1 MSTMAHAT
9 PITVVRG
16 FAAAQAHALL
26 TSHIPPVHRCDYEFD
41 TPQEI
46 IHFDTDLHLAGVP
59 LRRWVVGDVMQPQAV
74 AFCFRATWNTP
85 RHTFWA
91 HIRLDP
97 ALPADA
103 QVQIGNDL
111 MQAVQQW
118 ASAAGAQLLRLMSH
132 PDSPTQHL
140 LERHGYR
147 HIGTEQKY
155 VLDLMHVTVPSLV
168 HPAIPQYRVTTLAAF
183 MQTHDDAIEQ
193 ACQLHAAISLDVP
206 MPDEPIVTITKF
218 RRLLGEALDPR
229 QYLLAMVGDMMV
241 GESILMESDDDPAIY
256 WQHATGVIP
265 AYRGKGIAKHLKL
278 HAIAA
283 AQAVGARQ
291 LFTWM
296 ETSNLPILHLNHE
309 LGFAEYTAPGAA
321 VLVYERSLALA

>member
-1 MSTMAHAT
+1 MSTIVHAT
-9 PITVVRG
+9 PSKVVRG
-16 FAAAQAHALL
+16 FAAAQAHAHL
-26 TSHIPPVHRCDYEFD
+26 TSHIPVVHRCDYEFD

-59 LRRWVVGDVMQPQAV
+59 LRRLVVGDLGHPQAV

-91 HIRLDP
+91 HIRIDP
-97 ALPADA
+97 ALSVID
-103 QVQIGNDL
+103 QVRIGDQL
-111 MQAVQQW
+111 MQTVQQW
-118 ASAAGAQLLRLMSH
+118 AAAAGAQLLRLMSH
-132 PDSPTQHL
+132 PDSPGQQL

-155 VLDLMHVTVPSLV
+155 VLDVAHSAVTLPPQLD
-168 HPAIPQYRVTTLAAF
+168 IPGFRVTTLAEL
-183 MQTHDDAIEQ
+183 MHTHEDAVEQ

-206 MPDEPIVTITKF
+206 MPDEPVVTITKF
-218 RRLLGEALDPR
+218 RRLLGEDLNPSH
-229 QYLLAMVGDMMV
+229 YLLAMVDEMMV

-278 HAIAA
+278 HAIATA
-283 AQAVGARQ
+283 KAVGVRQ

-309 LGFAEYTAPGAA
+309 LGFAEYVAPGAA
-321 VLVYERSLALA
+321 VYVYERPLSLA

>member
-1 MSTMAHAT
+1 MSTNVQAS
-9 PITVVRG
+9 PVKVVRG
-16 FAAAQAHALL
+16 FAAAQAHAHL
-26 TSHIPPVHRCDYEFD
+26 TSHIPSVHRCDYEYD

-59 LRRWVVGDVMQPQAV
+59 LRRWVVGEITQPLAV

-97 ALPADA
+97 ALPAEE
-103 QVQIGNDL
+103 QVRIGDEL
-111 MQAVQQW
+111 MQTVQQW

-132 PDSPTQHL
+132 PDSPTQQML
-140 LERHGYR
+140 DRHGYR

-155 VLDLMHVTVPSLV
+155 VLDVAHATLPAVTPI
-168 HPAIPQYRVTTLAAF
+168 AIPGYRVATLAEL
-183 MQTHDDAIEQ
+183 MQTHTDAIEQ

-218 RRLLGEALDPR
+218 RRLLGEALDPQ
-229 QYLLAMVGDMMV
+229 QYLLAMVDDMMV

-265 AYRGKGIAKHLKL
+265 AYRGRGIAKHLKL
-278 HAIAA
+278 HAIAT
-283 AQAVGARQ
+283 AQAFGAQQ

-296 ETSNLPILHLNHE
+296 ETSNLPILHLNQE
-309 LGFAEYTAPGAA
+309 LGFREYVAPGAS
-321 VLVYERSLALA
+321 VYVYERALAV